1 MAVRT
6 LLLTILLVCAF
17 PAVSG
22 DKHSPAES
30 ATERRIDSLL
40 SIMTVQEK
48 VGQLVQYSAK
58 MADEKDGRHLA
69 EDQAALIRQGRVGSL
84 LNTVGSVAN
93 RRIQELAVTQS
104 RLKIPL
110 LFGLDVIH
118 GFRTIFPIPLGEAA
132 TWEPDLVRR
141 AARVAAIEA
150 SAAGIHWTFAPMV
163 DIARDPRWGR
173 IAEGSGE
180 DPYLGSL
187 MAAARV
193 RGFQGDDLTRDDA
206 ILACVKH
213 FAAYG
218 GAEGGRDYN
227 TVDVSERTLRETYL
241 PPFEE
246 AVKAGAA
253 TLMCSFNEI
262 AGIPNSGNRL
272 VLTDILR
279 GEWKFDGF
287 VVSDWGS
294 IGEMQQHGFSA
305 SLSEAAA
312 QGLLAGV
319 DMDMESKAYDQHLA
333 DLVMSGKIPLNVL
346 DESVRR
352 VLRVK
357 FRLGLFENPHR
368 GTSPVRERNA
378 MLGPEHRTLARE
390 VARRSMV
397 LLKNDTMV
405 LPLRRD
411 LKKIAVIGPLA
422 TSRLDLLG
430 CWDAQ
435 GDSTDVVQI
444 LTGIRE
450 AAGVQS
456 EVVYAKGCNIL
467 GTDKSG
473 FAEAIK
479 AASGASVAIL
489 VIGESSDMS
498 GEARSRATLT
508 VPGVQEDL
516 VEAVRATG
524 TPVVVV
530 LLNGRPLTIPR
541 LQVSAAAIL
550 EAWYPGVEGGHA
562 VADVLFGA
570 YNPSGK
576 LPATFPLAVGQI
588 PLYYN
593 HKNSG
598 RPENPSDRYTS
609 KYIDMSS
616 QPLYPFGYGLSYTRF
631 EYSSIALSATTIR
644 PDGSLTASV
653 TVANTGE
660 RPGEEVVQ
668 LYIRDRVASVTRP
681 VRELREFRK
690 ILLNPGQKQRVDFV
704 LGPENLAMYSQS
716 MKRVVEPGEF
726 DVLVGGNSRDVI
738 SASFTVANP

>member
-1 MAVRT
+1 MPVRT
-6 LLLTILLVCAF
+6 LLLTLLFACAF
-17 PAVSG
+17 PAVSEE
-22 DKHSPAES
+22 KHSS
-30 ATERRIDSLL
+30 ADAAIERRVDSLL
-40 SIMTVQEK
+40 AMMTVQEK
-48 VGQLVQYSAK
+48 IGQLVQYSAK
-58 MADEKDGRHLA
+58 MSGEKESRHLA
-69 EDQAALIRQGRVGSL
+69 EDQATLIRQGRVGSL

-93 RRIQELAVTQS
+93 RSIQDLAVTQS

-118 GFRTIFPIPLGEAA
+118 GYRTIFPIPLGEAA
-132 TWEPDLVRR
+132 TWEPELVRQ

-206 ILACVKH
+206 ILACAKH

-227 TVDVSERTLRETYL
+227 TVDISERTLRETYL
-241 PPFEE
+241 PPFEA
-246 AVKAGAA
+246 AVRAGAA

-262 AGIPNSGNRL
+262 AGTPNSANRML
-272 VLTDILR
+272 LTDILR
-279 GEWKFDGF
+279 GEWKFHGF

-305 SLSEAAA
+305 SLSEGAA
-312 QGLLAGV
+312 QGLSAGV

-333 DLVMSGKIPLNVL
+333 DLIKSGKIPLSVL

-357 FRLGLFENPHR
+357 FRFGLFDNPYR
-368 GTSPVRERNA
+368 GASPAQEKKTILA
-378 MLGPEHRTLARE
+378 AEHRTLARE
-390 VARRSMV
+390 VARRSIV
-397 LLKNDTMV
+397 LLKNEKMV
-405 LPLRRD
+405 LPLQRNLD
-411 LKKIAVIGPLA
+411 KIAVIGPLA
-422 TSRLDLLG
+422 AARLDLLG
-430 CWDAQ
+430 CWDAM
-435 GDSTDVVQI
+435 GDSMDAVQI

-456 EVVYAKGCNIL
+456 KVIYAKGCDIL
-467 GTDKSG
+467 GTDKGG
-473 FAEAIK
+473 FADAIK
-479 AASGASVAIL
+479 AASGADVAIL

-498 GEARSRATLT
+498 GEARSRATLN
-508 VPGVQEDL
+508 VPGIQEDL
-516 VEAVRATG
+516 VEAVGATG

-541 LQVSAAAIL
+541 LQASAAAIL

-576 LPATFPLAVGQI
+576 LPATFPVAVGQI

-631 EYSSIALSATTIR
+631 EYSSIALSSSTIR

-653 TVANTGE
+653 TVANRGD
-660 RPGEEVVQ
+660 RSGEEVVQ
-668 LYIRDRVASVTRP
+668 LYVRDRVASVTRP
-681 VRELREFRK
+681 VRELRGFRK
-690 ILLNPGQKQRVDFV
+690 ILLNPGQEQRVDFV
-704 LGPENLAMYSQS
+704 LGPEDLAMYSQS

-726 DVLVGGNSRDVI
+726 DVLIGGNSHDVVT
-738 SASFTVANP
+738 SSFAVVNP